1 MVRQLCVALISLGL
15 TAAMVATTIAPQSA
29 GFIA

>member
-1 MVRQLCVALISLGL
+1 MVRQIFVALVSIGL
-15 TAAMVATTIAPQSA
+15 TAAMVVTTIAPQSA

>member
-1 MVRQLCVALISLGL
+1 MVRQFFVALVSLGL
-15 TAAMVATTIAPQSA
+15 TATMVATTIAPQSA

>member
-1 MVRQLCVALISLGL
+1 MIRQLFVALVSLGL
-15 TAAMVATTIAPQSA
+15 TAAMVASTIAPQSA

>member
-1 MVRQLCVALISLGL
+1 MVRQFFVALVSLGL
-15 TAAMVATTIAPQSA
+15 TAVMVATTIAPQSA

>member
-1 MVRQLCVALISLGL
+1 MVRQFFVALVSLGL
-15 TAAMVATTIAPQSA
+15 TAATVVTTIAPQSA